1 MHKCEARSRHVDEWQ
16 AGQHSLG
23 TCKRI
28 TFHRTGRQIQMTFPC
43 AGSRVRSAPLEM
55 EEMGYSPSQLYQLCT
70 QEVPEYLQHHLCKLP
85 PDHFPNDSGKL
96 FKVGQCRLTKI
107 YAQDSLSGLMST
119 LDIIKWSHHMP
130 SIRQGPT
137 TVSETT
143 RVHHSMTNSLGR
155 AKMKMMSR

>member
-1 MHKCEARSRHVDEWQ
+1 MAGWPAQSGDMQ
-16 AGQHSLG
+16 ADYFSQD
-23 TCKRI
+23 
-28 TFHRTGRQIQMTFPC
+28 RTTNPNDFPC

-107 YAQDSLSGLMST
+107 YVQDSLSGLMST